1 LRKSYELFILCKNDI
16 RFKKPYVGFH
26 LNKNTIYKGESMETK
41 PDIISDVRSFMKS
54 RVILS
59 ASELDFFS
67 KLDGNFVSAKELAE
81 MSDLDE
87 RATTRILDCL
97 VTYDLLEKENNRYR
111 ATEKGSQ
118 LSSLNR
124 ESRLPMVKHMN
135 HIWNNWSRLT
145 DVIKKGT
152 NPYLRPV
159 VDSESKADR
168 NAFIGAI
175 HVAASHIST
184 KIADTYNLSDFKK
197 LLDIGGGSG
206 AYTIAFL
213 KKNPQL
219 NAVIFDLKDVIPITK
234 EIIRENNFQDRVKF
248 VVGNFYVDDLPP
260 GCDIALLSAIIHQNS
275 PQQNVELYRKIY
287 QALDPGGTLIIRDHV
302 MDESRTSPPAGALF
316 ALNMLVNT
324 QAGDTYTFMEVKNTL
339 NIAGFIEV
347 KLAISGKEMD
357 CIVEAIK
364 PNST

>member
-1 LRKSYELFILCKNDI
+1 
-16 RFKKPYVGFH
+16 
-26 LNKNTIYKGESMETK
+26 METK

-59 ASELDFFS
+59 AAELDFFS
-67 KLDGNFVSAKELAE
+67 KLDGYFVSAKELAE

-87 RATTRILDCL
+87 RASTRILDCL
-97 VTYDLLEKENNRYR
+97 VTYNLLEKENNRYR
-111 ATEKGSQ
+111 TTEEGSE

-135 HIWNNWSRLT
+135 HIWNNWSHLT

-168 NAFIGAI
+168 DAFIGAM
-175 HVAASHIST
+175 HVAARRMSA
-184 KIADTYNLSDFKK
+184 KIAEAYDLSFFNK

-219 NAVIFDLKDVIPITK
+219 NAVIFDLKGVIPIAK
-234 EIIRENNFQDRVKF
+234 EKVRENNFQDRVKF
-248 VVGNFYVDDLPP
+248 AVGDFYVDDLPS

-287 QALDPGGTLIIRDHV
+287 HALDPGGTLIIRDHI
-302 MDESRTSPPAGALF
+302 MDESRTNPPAGALF

-324 QAGDTYTFMEVKNTL
+324 KNGDTYTLREVKYALKT
-339 NIAGFIEV
+339 AGFEEV
-347 KLAISGKEMD
+347 KLVISGKEMD
-357 CIVEAIK
+357 CLVEATK
-364 PNST
+364 PNLT

>member
-1 LRKSYELFILCKNDI
+1 MK
-16 RFKKPYVGFH
+16 
-26 LNKNTIYKGESMETK
+26 TK
-41 PDIISDVRSFMKS
+41 PDIISDVRSFMRS

-59 ASELDFFS
+59 AAELDFFS
-67 KLDGNFVSAKELAE
+67 KLDGSFVSAKELAE
-81 MSDLDE
+81 MSGLDE

-97 VTYDLLEKENNRYR
+97 VTYDLLEKENNRFR
-111 ATEKGSQ
+111 TTETGSQ

-135 HIWNNWSRLT
+135 HIWNNWSHLT
-145 DVIKKGT
+145 EVIQKGT

-159 VDSESKADR
+159 VDSESKSDR
-168 NAFIGAI
+168 NAFIGAM
-175 HVAASHIST
+175 HVAARRISA
-184 KIADTYNLSDFKK
+184 KIADAYDLNQFKK

-219 NAVIFDLKDVIPITK
+219 NAVIFDLQGVVPIAK
-234 EIIRENNFQDRVKF
+234 EKVRENNFQDRVNF
-248 VVGNFYVDDLPP
+248 VIGDFYVDDLPS
-260 GCDIALLSAIIHQNS
+260 GCDIALLSAIIHQNN

-287 QALDPGGTLIIRDHV
+287 HALDPGGTLIIRDHI

-324 QAGDTYTFMEVKNTL
+324 QGGDTYTFREVKNTL
-339 NIAGFIEV
+339 KTAGFVEV
-347 KLAISGKEMD
+347 KLVISGKEMD
-357 CIVEAIK
+357 CLVEAIK
-364 PNST
+364 PNSI

>member
-1 LRKSYELFILCKNDI
+1 
-16 RFKKPYVGFH
+16 
-26 LNKNTIYKGESMETK
+26 METK

-54 RVILS
+54 RLILS
-59 ASELDFFS
+59 AAELDFFT

-111 ATEKGSQ
+111 TTEKGSQ
-118 LSSLNR
+118 LSSLNQ

-168 NAFIGAI
+168 NAFIGAM
-175 HVAASHIST
+175 HVAARRISA
-184 KIADTYNLSDFKK
+184 KIADTYDLSAFKK

-213 KKNPQL
+213 EKNPQL
-219 NAVIFDLKDVIPITK
+219 NAVIFDLKGVIPITK

-248 VVGNFYVDDLPP
+248 VVGDFYVDDLPS

-275 PQQNVELYRKIY
+275 PQQNVELYRRIY
-287 QALDPGGTLIIRDHV
+287 HALDPGGTLIIRDHI
-302 MDESRTSPPAGALF
+302 MNESRTNPPAGALF

-324 QAGDTYTFMEVKNTL
+324 QAGDTYTFMEVKDTL

-347 KLAISGKEMD
+347 NLVISGKEMD
-357 CIVEAIK
+357 CLVEAIK
-364 PNST
+364 PNQHKSG